1 MQEIVDEVIR
11 DRDNR
16 IEQSMCRFADSRLRP
31 GARQAE
37 GGFLP
42 VLGAS
47 ENVEIAYTSVTNRD
61 VSTATTPVCAE
72 ESTNTETAT
81 ENPEG
86 LKDGLKDGLK
96 EGLKNGNQKST
107 FSVGKKKLKYGLKNG
122 NKKAR

>member
-16 IEQSMCRFADSRLRP
+16 IEQSIRRFTDSRLRP
-31 GARQAE
+31 EARQAK

-47 ENVEIAYTSVTNRD
+47 ENVEIAYTPVTNRD

-96 EGLKNGNQKST
+96 EGNQKST
-107 FSVGKKKLKYGLKNG
+107 SSVGKKKLKYGLKNG